1 VQLSFGW
8 NPTRSF
14 AVLKTMSFIERPR
27 RTGVVWNVLYGAKE
41 LRAGWRFLIFLAIAF
56 VLIAAGNAMIT
67 EARMANDPAAV
78 LLRKV
83 VNFIGLV
90 LASIIMGGL
99 ERRTLADYGL
109 PPRRAFGLRFWQ
121 GTLLGFAGLT
131 LLLALMRATGV
142 YHINGVALHG
152 AEAWK
157 WAGVYGFA
165 FVIVGLEEEFRY
177 RGYTQFTLGSGIG
190 FWPTALLFS
199 ALFGFGHISNT
210 GETWVGALNA
220 GVAGLVFALLLRR
233 SGSLWLP
240 IGTHAAWDWA
250 ESYFYG
256 VPDSGFVLPGHL
268 LDSSFAGSKW
278 LTGGSV
284 GPEGSLLCTLV
295 FAVIAGG
302 AALWLRETRF
312 PLPDH
317 SLAGQA
323 SMKNLTGM

>member
-1 VQLSFGW
+1 MQLSFGW
-8 NPTRSF
+8 NRSPQ
-14 AVLKTMSFIERPR
+14 AGVLKAMTFIETPR
-27 RTGVVWNVLYGAKE
+27 RTGGIWTVLYGPKE

-56 VLIAAGNAMIT
+56 VLIAMGNATIT
-67 EARMANDPAAV
+67 SLVTGNSPATV
-78 LLRKV
+78 LIRKIV
-83 VNFIGLV
+83 SFTALV
-90 LASIIMGGL
+90 IASLIMGGL

-109 PPRRAFGLRFWQ
+109 PPRQAFGLRFWQ

-131 LLLALMRATGV
+131 LLLGLMRAAGAF
-142 YHINGVALHG
+142 HINGVALHG

-157 WAGVYGFA
+157 WAGLYGFA

-177 RGYTQFTLGSGIG
+177 RGYIQFTLASGIG
-190 FWPTALLFS
+190 FWPTALCFS
-199 ALFGFGHISNT
+199 ALFGFSHIFNR

-295 FAVIAGG
+295 LAVIALG
-302 AALWLRETRF
+302 AALWLREARF
-312 PLPDH
+312 PLPAR
-317 SLAGQA
+317 SLAGEV
-323 SMKNLTGM
+323 

>member
-1 VQLSFGW
+1 LV
-8 NPTRSF
+8 
-14 AVLKTMSFIERPR
+14 
-27 RTGVVWNVLYGAKE
+27 
-41 LRAGWRFLIFLAIAF
+41 IAS
-56 VLIAAGNAMIT
+56 L
-67 EARMANDPAAV
+67 
-78 LLRKV
+78 
-83 VNFIGLV
+83 
-90 LASIIMGGL
+90 IMGAL

-109 PPRRAFGLRFWQ
+109 PPRQAFGLRFWQ
-121 GTLLGFAGLT
+121 GTVLGFAGLT
-131 LLLALMRATGV
+131 LLLGLMRAAGAF
-142 YHINGVALHG
+142 HINGLALHG

-157 WAGVYGFA
+157 WAGLYGFA

-177 RGYTQFTLGSGIG
+177 RGYIQFTLASGIG
-190 FWPTALLFS
+190 FWPTALCFS
-199 ALFGFGHISNT
+199 ALFGFGHIFNK

-295 FAVIAGG
+295 LAVMAGG
-302 AALWLRETRF
+302 AALWLREIRF
-312 PLPDH
+312 PLPAR
-317 SLAGQA
+317 SAAGEA
-323 SMKNLTGM
+323 RPVAGEV